1 MASLVIKVLVLAFDE
16 KKVSFYFL
24 ERISFGILSN
34 VVLVKCLKHDSP
46 LEKSLGIGRFL
57 V

>member
-1 MASLVIKVLVLAFDE
+1 MGSLVVMVLVLAFDE

-24 ERISFGILSN
+24 EQTSFGILSN
-34 VVLVKCLKHDSP
+34 SVLVKCLKQDSP
-46 LEKSLGIGRFL
+46 VKRVS